1 MRTVE
6 TNLCQP
12 GSQAESRERLAAVS
26 AGPRFITGVR
36 TTRYRRDIGAAE
48 PPPPVS
54 RLPGSCRRVEPESS
68 GLPGSRAARTPPPP
82 PPPPRTPLG
91 LARQALNRPRQGAAS
106 RKAAGKLGSRGQVC
120 VCECVGLLGGGGG
133 GLLAGL
139 LEEEGRPTWVQPT

>member
-1 MRTVE
+1 MRIVE
-6 TNLCQP
+6 TNLSQP

-68 GLPGSRAARTPPPP
+68 GWPGSSRPDSRP
-82 PPPPRTPLG
+82 G
-91 LARQALNRPRQGAAS
+91 QAGA
-106 RKAAGKLGSRGQVC
+106 
-120 VCECVGLLGGGGG
+120 E
-133 GLLAGL
+133 
-139 LEEEGRPTWVQPT
+139 

>member
-1 MRTVE
+1 MRIVE
-6 TNLCQP
+6 TNLSQP

-36 TTRYRRDIGAAE
+36 TTRYRRDIEAAE

-68 GLPGSRAARTPPPP
+68 GCPGSR
-82 PPPPRTPLG
+82 LG
-91 LARQALNRPRQGAAS
+91 LLWARQALNRPRQGAAS

>member
-1 MRTVE
+1 MRIVE
-6 TNLCQP
+6 TNLSQP

-36 TTRYRRDIGAAE
+36 TTRYRRDIEAAE

-68 GLPGSRAARTPPPP
+68 GWPGSRA
-82 PPPPRTPLG
+82 G
-91 LARQALNRPRQGAAS
+91 LLWARQALNRPRQGAAS

-133 GLLAGL
+133 LLAGL

>member
-36 TTRYRRDIGAAE
+36 TTRYRRDIEAAE
-48 PPPPVS
+48 PPPVS
-54 RLPGSCRRVEPESS
+54 RLLGSCRRVEPESS
-68 GLPGSRAARTPPPP
+68 GWPGSSSAGILQAW
-82 PPPPRTPLG
+82 
-91 LARQALNRPRQGAAS
+91 QALNRPRQGAAS